1 MWRKISA
8 IVIPTVIAVAIIAY
22 MLVPI
27 WSDLLE
33 AIKTA
38 IPIYFVAAVAICVV
52 AWTLRGWRYRLIL
65 NGLGIR
71 PTLGFSMACIFVSQT
86 ANLVIPARLGDLVR
100 VFLLKHQYRTT
111 YSQGISSILVERI
124 YDIMTVALI
133 GLVSIPFFLNFP
145 NEVLRPDRGPA
156 DRRRDLLR
164 RADRSPDGS
173 RARTGWSGSSSR
185 CSTRSGRS
193 RSLLRSMVLLGG
205 LSVVIWLVDIAV
217 CIFVVLMFQA
227 PLDIAS
233 VALAIVVGNLVKAV
247 PITPG
252 GLGTYEF
259 TVAAILQ
266 RGGMPHVT
274 ATLVAFIDHLIKN
287 MVTVIG
293 GVVAVYVFGDWMF
306 EVLRRVFN
314 RKVMEGESLGD

>member
-38 IPIYFVAAVAICVV
+38 NPIYFVAAVAICVV
-52 AWTLRGWRYRLIL
+52 AWTLRGWRYQLIL
-65 NGLGIR
+65 TGLGIR

-100 VFLLKHQYRTT
+100 VFLLKHQYETT

-133 GLVSIPFFLNFP
+133 GLVSIPFFLDFP
-145 NEVLRPDRGPA
+145 NEYYTLIVVPLIGGAIFFAVLMFAGRIQSENRVV
-156 DRRRDLLR
+156 RIILQMLEEI
-164 RADRSPDGS
+164 
-173 RARTGWSGSSSR
+173 RTV
-185 CSTRSGRS
+185 
-193 RSLLRSMVLLGG
+193 SLSLRSMVLLGG

-266 RGGMPHVT
+266 RGGIPHVT

-293 GVVAVYVFGDWMF
+293 GVVAVYVFGDWMVD
-306 EVLRRVFN
+306 VLRKVFD
-314 RKVMEGESLGD
+314 RKVVKGESLGD

>member
-1 MWRKISA
+1 
-8 IVIPTVIAVAIIAY
+8 VIPTVIAVAIIAY

-33 AIKTA
+33 ALRTA
-38 IPIYFVAAVAICVV
+38 IPIYFVAAVAVCVV
-52 AWTLRGWRYRLIL
+52 AWTLRGWRYKLIL
-65 NGLGIR
+65 NGLGIL
-71 PTLGFSMACIFVSQT
+71 PSLGFSMACIFVSQT
-86 ANLVIPARLGDLVR
+86 ANLVIPARLGDIVR
-100 VFLLKHQYRTT
+100 VFLLKHQYGTT
-111 YSQGISSILVERI
+111 YSQGISSIAVERI
-124 YDIMTVALI
+124 YDVLTVALI
-133 GLVSIPFFLNFP
+133 GLVSIPFFLDFP
-145 NEVLRPDRGPA
+145 HEYLALIVVPLIGGAVFFVVLLFVGRV
-156 DRRRDLLR
+156 
-164 RADRSPDGS
+164 RSKNRVVSFILQMLDEI
-173 RARTGWSGSSSR
+173 RTV
-185 CSTRSGRS
+185 
-193 RSLLRSMVLLGG
+193 SLSVRSMLLLGG
-205 LSVVIWLVDIAV
+205 VSIVIWLVDITV

-233 VALAIVVGNLVKAV
+233 VALAVVVGNLVKAV

-266 RGGMPHVT
+266 RGGIPHVT

-306 EVLRRVFN
+306 EVLRKVFT

>member
-1 MWRKISA
+1 MWRRISA

-27 WSDLLE
+27 WSDLLA
-33 AIKTA
+33 AIEHIIPVYLAAA
-38 IPIYFVAAVAICVV
+38 IAVCVV

-71 PTLGFSMACIFVSQT
+71 PTLGFAMACIFVSQT

-100 VFLLKHQYRTT
+100 VFILKHQFETT

-124 YDIMTVALI
+124 YDIVTVALI
-133 GLVSIPFFLNFP
+133 GLVSIPFFLTFP
-145 NEVLRPDRGPA
+145 AEYYIMIVAPLVGGALFFLVLLFVGRV
-156 DRRRDLLR
+156 
-164 RADRSPDGS
+164 RSENRVVRIILQMLDEI
-173 RARTGWSGSSSR
+173 RTV
-185 CSTRSGRS
+185 
-193 RSLLRSMVLLGG
+193 SLSLRSMLLLGG
-205 LSVVIWLVDIAV
+205 VSIVIWLVDIAV
-217 CIFVVLMFQA
+217 CVFVVLMFQA
-227 PLDIAS
+227 PLDIPS
-233 VALAIVVGNLVKAV
+233 VALAIVIGNLVKAV

-259 TVAAILQ
+259 TVQTILQ
-266 RGGMPHVT
+266 RGGIPHVA
-274 ATLVAFIDHLIKN
+274 ATVIAFIDHLIKN

-306 EVLRRVFN
+306 EVLRKVFT
-314 RKVMEGESLGD
+314 RKVIKGESLDD

>member
-38 IPIYFVAAVAICVV
+38 NPVYFVAAVAVCVV
-52 AWTLRGWRYRLIL
+52 AWTLRGWRYKLIL

-100 VFLLKHQYRTT
+100 VFLLKHQYDTT

-145 NEVLRPDRGPA
+145 NEYYALIVVPLVGGAIFFAVLMFAGRIQSENRVV
-156 DRRRDLLR
+156 RIILQMLEEI
-164 RADRSPDGS
+164 
-173 RARTGWSGSSSR
+173 RTV
-185 CSTRSGRS
+185 
-193 RSLLRSMVLLGG
+193 SLSLRSMILLGG

-266 RGGMPHVT
+266 RGGIPHVT

-306 EVLRRVFN
+306 EVLRKVFT

>member
-33 AIKTA
+33 AIRTA
-38 IPIYFVAAVAICVV
+38 NPVYFVAAVAVCVV
-52 AWTLRGWRYRLIL
+52 AWTLRGWRYQLIL

-100 VFLLKHQYRTT
+100 VFLLKHQYETT

-145 NEVLRPDRGPA
+145 NEYYALIVVPLIGGAIFFAVLMFAGRIQSENRVVRIILQMLDEI
-156 DRRRDLLR
+156 
-164 RADRSPDGS
+164 
-173 RARTGWSGSSSR
+173 RTV
-185 CSTRSGRS
+185 
-193 RSLLRSMVLLGG
+193 SLSLRSMILLGG

-266 RGGMPHVT
+266 RGGIPHVT

-306 EVLRRVFN
+306 EVLRKVFT
-314 RKVMEGESLGD
+314 RKVIEGESLGD

>member
-27 WSDLLE
+27 WSDLLVALE
-33 AIKTA
+33 TA
-38 IPIYFVAAVAICVV
+38 NPVYFVAAVAVCVV
-52 AWTLRGWRYRLIL
+52 AWTLRGWRYKLIL
-65 NGLGIR
+65 NGLEIR

-86 ANLVIPARLGDLVR
+86 ANLVVPARLGDIVR
-100 VFLLKHQYRTT
+100 VFLLRHQFNTT
-111 YSQGISSILVERI
+111 YSEGISSIVVERI
-124 YDIMTVALI
+124 FDVVTIALL
-133 GLVSIPFFLNFP
+133 GLISVPFFLDFP
-145 NEVLRPDRGPA
+145 TEYYLLIVAPLVGGAVFFVVLLFVGRLRSENRIARIILQMLDEI
-156 DRRRDLLR
+156 R
-164 RADRSPDGS
+164 RAS
-173 RARTGWSGSSSR
+173 
-185 CSTRSGRS
+185 
-193 RSLLRSMVLLGG
+193 
-205 LSVVIWLVDIAV
+205 LSVRAMLVLGTLSIIIWLVDIAV

-266 RGGMPHVT
+266 RGGIPHVA
-274 ATLVAFIDHLIKN
+274 ATLIAFIDHLIKN

-293 GVVAVYVFGDWMF
+293 GVVSVYVFGDWMF
-306 EVLRRVFN
+306 DVLKGVFD
-314 RKVMEGESLGD
+314 RAVVKGEKLGD